1 MFPIEEVGTM
11 TDIGTIAKRVR
22 EVGALLAVD
31 AVQMAAGSVQDCPLQ
46 YRRRNRPPHHSHSNL
61 YTHANVLKTL

>member
-11 TDIGTIAKRVR
+11 TDIGTIAKRVP
-22 EVGALLAVD
+22 LLAVD